1 MMITIQA
8 KFDGFITKKGFE
20 ILNNQK
26 NKQKMENLLFEE
38 EIDSRSGNFIYTTKP
53 VAFEQTL
60 IKQNLPITGLEKI
73 KPGQLTNLY
82 DWFNSDI
89 MYVGILVINGI
100 SSLIFK
106 LGEDEYNLFD
116 NEIKTYYDQTF
127 IIGKN
132 NNRIGKSYKPGSFR
146 DCFLKKDINNKY
158 YWK

>member
-1 MMITIQA
+1 
-8 KFDGFITKKGFE
+8 
-20 ILNNQK
+20 
-26 NKQKMENLLFEE
+26 MENLLFEE
-38 EIDSRSGNFIYTTKP
+38 EIDSRSGNFICTTKP
-53 VAFEQTL
+53 VEFEQTL
-60 IKQNLPITGLEKI
+60 IKQNLPITGLEHI

-106 LGEDEYNLFD
+106 LGEDEHNLFD
-116 NEIKTYYDQTF
+116 NEIKTYYDQTY
-127 IIGKN
+127 IIGKS

-146 DCFLKKDINNKY
+146 DCFLKKDINNNY